1 MKIALIQNA
10 PRLNRSNLQS
20 ALDAVDE
27 IALGADVAV
36 FPELALN
43 GYLLQDKVYE
53 DAWQISELEA
63 LVAAS
68 GSIDIVIG
76 AAIKQ
81 NGRTYNSALYF
92 CEGKLLHIH
101 HKVHLPNYGMFEE
114 ARYFFKG
121 EAITTFDTKAGKSA
135 MLVCEDLWRA
145 EAVASLASQRPDI
158 IYVIANSPARDFS
171 DEGLL
176 IEQQW
181 DAILRATALTCS
193 AYVIF
198 VNRVGFEDGLG
209 FWGGSRVITPAGEI
223 EHQLPKFEPSVK
235 SVKLNRSLHAV
246 QRWMAKFD
254 R

>member
-1 MKIALIQNA
+1 MKTALVQNA
-10 PRLNRSNLQS
+10 PRLNRSNLKS
-20 ALDAVDE
+20 ALVLIEKIVDS
-27 IALGADVAV
+27 ADVVV
-36 FPELALN
+36 FSELALN

-53 DAWQISELEA
+53 DAWQISELDG
-63 LVAAS
+63 LRRAS
-68 GSIDIVIG
+68 EQIDIVMG
-76 AAIKQ
+76 AAIRES
-81 NGRTYNSALYF
+81 GRTYNSALYLS
-92 CEGKLLHIH
+92 EGEVVHIH

-121 EAITTFDTKAGKSA
+121 EQIETFQTKAGITA

-145 EAVASLASQRPDI
+145 EAIASLAAKKPDM

-176 IEQQW
+176 IEEQW
-181 DAILRATALTCS
+181 DAILRSTALMCS
-193 AYVIF
+193 TYVVF

-209 FWGGSRVITPAGEI
+209 FWGGSRVITPTGEV
-223 EHQLPKFEPSVK
+223 EYRLAKFEEEQKIVE
-235 SVKLNRSLHAV
+235 LNRSLHDV